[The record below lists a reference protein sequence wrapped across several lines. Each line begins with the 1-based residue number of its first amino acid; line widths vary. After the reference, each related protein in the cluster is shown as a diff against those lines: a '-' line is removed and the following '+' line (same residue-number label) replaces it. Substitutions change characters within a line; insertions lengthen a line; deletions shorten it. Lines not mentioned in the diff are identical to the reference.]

1 MLELCGQVK
10 CFLREIDGQA
20 GKEYGAKEVVGMYGR
35 SALIN
40 SSVGSHGR
48 HCVRAGGFED
58 ENTHV
63 HPPPHREQPCLW
75 PEMGYEQS

>member
-35 SALIN
+35 SIFN
-40 SSVGSHGR
+40 R
-48 HCVRAGGFED
+48 
-58 ENTHV
+58 
-63 HPPPHREQPCLW
+63 Q
-75 PEMGYEQS
+75 